1 VDHAAARPFRVGAV
15 SHLLGWAARHW
26 DDLQEEAGAAPLE
39 LMPMRR
45 ALPFLYRR
53 LVRGLSEETRL
64 EVDALLGDPVAQATL
79 QAQRREAIALM
90 DAEIA

>member
-1 VDHAAARPFRVGAV
+1 
-15 SHLLGWAARHW
+15 
-26 DDLQEEAGAAPLE
+26 
-39 LMPMRR
+39 MPMRR